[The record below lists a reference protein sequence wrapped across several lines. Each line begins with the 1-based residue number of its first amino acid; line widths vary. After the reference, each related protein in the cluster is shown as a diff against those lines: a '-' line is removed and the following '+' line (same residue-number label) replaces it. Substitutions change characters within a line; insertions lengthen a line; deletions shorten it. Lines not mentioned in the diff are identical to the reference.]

1 MSKRKFVISQKK
13 IRICTFST
21 NPERVLFPALEAGG
35 AIRPVIG
42 LYSVVL

>member
-1 MSKRKFVISQKK
+1 MEMCDLPKK
-13 IRICTFST
+13 IRVCTFST

-35 AIRPVIG
+35 AIRLLIG